1 MNVMPMLSLVPAL
14 SLLAATAHASA
25 PVPLNQATAADLAAL
40 DGIADGT
47 AQRIVALRA
56 ERGRLGSVEA
66 LRILDL
72 SEAELNALRDGTVI
86 DLAVRRGGGKNYR
99 TVDDVLAE
107 FGGEP
112 DVRAVQAMAMTY
124 TKTRP
129 QLVDGWLTAAKVA
142 NLLPS
147 TTLTYRKELDAYARD
162 EFEYLSDAE
171 GRSDVDSQER
181 VPNYVVGENDDTY
194 QVSLRWRFDKIV
206 MSSEQIRVI
215 SEAQDVVKLRDK
227 VLDEVTRLYFDRR
240 RLQVDLILNPPGD
253 LRKQMEDELR
263 LQELTA
269 NIDALTGGAFSAALP
284 SG

>member
-1 MNVMPMLSLVPAL
+1 MTLLPVLTFVAL
-14 SLLAATAHASA
+14 SAARASG
-25 PVPLNQATAADLAAL
+25 PVPLNQATAADLSAL

-47 AQRIVALRA
+47 AERIVQLRR
-56 ERGRLGSVEA
+56 ERGHLGSVEA

-72 SEAELNALRDGTVI
+72 SEGELQALRDGTVI
-86 DLAVRRGGGKNYR
+86 DMAVRRGGGKKYGS
-99 TVDDVLAE
+99 VDEVLAE
-107 FGGEP
+107 FSGEP
-112 DVRAVQAMAMTY
+112 DVRAVQSMAMNY

-129 QLVDGWLTAAKVA
+129 KLVDGWLRAAKVA

-162 EFEYLSDAE
+162 EFEYLDDVE
-171 GRSDVDSQER
+171 GRSDVDSQKK
-181 VPNYVVGENDDTY
+181 VPSYVVGENDDTY

-215 SEAQDVVKLRDK
+215 SEAQDIVKLRDK

-240 RLQVDLILNPPGD
+240 RLQVDLLLNPPGD
-253 LRKQMEDELR
+253 LKKQMEDELR

-269 NIDALTGGAFSAALP
+269 NIDALTGGAFSASLP
-284 SG
+284 AG